1 MDPVR
6 LNLIVRALESIPA
19 EMSIN
24 MLKAAYSSIVREAKD
39 FATNLFDRDGRSVT
53 QSEQIPIL
61 VAALSTALRFVI
73 EKHPVVRRGSPASW

>member
-6 LNLIVRALESIPA
+6 FNLIVRALESIPS

-39 FATNLFDRDGRSVT
+39 
-53 QSEQIPIL
+53 
-61 VAALSTALRFVI
+61 LSTALFPEI
-73 EKHPVVRRGSPASW
+73 